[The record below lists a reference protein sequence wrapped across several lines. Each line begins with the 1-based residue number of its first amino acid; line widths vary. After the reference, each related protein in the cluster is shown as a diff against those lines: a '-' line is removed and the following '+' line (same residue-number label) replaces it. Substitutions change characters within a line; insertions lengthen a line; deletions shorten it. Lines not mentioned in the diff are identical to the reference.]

1 MPGTTVRVS
10 EAVHDR
16 LHKLA
21 AEKRMT
27 MSAVL
32 DSALAEYERKL
43 FWAKTAAEFQ
53 SMRNDPKAWK
63 AELEEREAWDATLA
77 DGRE

>member
-27 MSAVL
+27 MSAIL
-32 DSALAEYERKL
+32 DSALAAYERKL
-43 FWAKTAAEFQ
+43 FWAKAAAEFQ
-53 SMRNDPKAWK
+53 SLRDDPKAWK

>member
-43 FWAKTAAEFQ
+43 FWAKTAAGFQ
-53 SMRNDPKAWK
+53 SLRNDPKAWK